1 MTLAFE
7 GPLPAV
13 SFPTSHIHA
22 GLPTPARGCTPSHA
36 LWVPQ
41 VMQKP
46 LDLDTIRCEL
56 PCQVDQVQLEVREL
70 QGQVAELEKHL
81 ETSSKGNHSILCGQQ
96 QEVSA
101 PVCIQGPS
109 SEEVPGVPCRQQQE
123 VSTQPVPKDSGE
135 NLFAPYL
142 TLPAPPGCTPSLY
155 PRPLWLGYP

>member
-1 MTLAFE
+1 MRPEMRVYDPCFRRAPSRCL
-7 GPLPAV
+7 LPYQPHSRRAAHP
-13 SFPTSHIHA
+13 SQGLHSEPCTA
-22 GLPTPARGCTPSHA
+22 GS
-36 LWVPQ
+36 PQ

-81 ETSSKGNHSILCGQQ
+81 ETSSKGNHSVLCGQQ

-101 PVCIQGPS
+101 PACIQGPS

-123 VSTQPVPKDSGE
+123 VSTQPVPKASGE
-135 NLFAPYL
+135 NLF
-142 TLPAPPGCTPSLY
+142 TPPPHPPS
-155 PRPLWLGYP
+155 PS